1 MEKRWV
7 FHLSP
12 EGEILVAART
22 AATDVEKASALPA
35 PDAARIMKRLFPGGD
50 RWGEPDRRRAL
61 ADLADVAMPEARW
74 LSDEALRT
82 LALRRVGAHG
92 QLVVV
97 REEAH
102 LPPCGSG
109 PPPVVHPEIQ
119 PELPSTPVAAPAARA
134 TVAAP
139 TTAATAPAAAPKR
152 KPPRQP
158 SNQSPKAHDSSG
170 DWTGDSSRWS
180 QEKKLQSMHPDLRP
194 KVSAVIA
201 ALQKRGFQAKIF
213 FAWRSVAV
221 QLQIFKKGHTKVKF
235 SFHNAQKKDGTPN
248 AYAADIID
256 ARYAWSAKAETEGF
270 WKALGEEAHAQ
281 SLYWGGDWKTFRD
294 WAHVQLVENS
304 QLGRVKKESGL

>member
-22 AATDVEKASALPA
+22 AASDLEKASALPA
-35 PDAARIMKRLFPGGD
+35 PDAARIMNRLFPGGD
-50 RWGEPDRRRAL
+50 RWGEPQRRRAL
-61 ADLADVAMPEARW
+61 VEMADVAGPDVRG
-74 LSDEALRT
+74 LSDDALRT

-97 REEAH
+97 REETH

-109 PPPVVHPEIQ
+109 PPPVVHPDIQ
-119 PELPSTPVAAPAARA
+119 PEMPAPPAPA

-139 TTAATAPAAAPKR
+139 TAAATTPAAAPRR
-152 KPPRQP
+152 KPPRPQGGHT
-158 SNQSPKAHDSSG
+158 PKAHDSNG
-170 DWTGDSSRWS
+170 DWTGDSSKWS

-213 FAWRSVAV
+213 FAWRRVAV
-221 QLQIFKKGHTKVKF
+221 QLEIFKKGHTKVKF

-256 ARYAWSAKAETEGF
+256 GRYAWSAKAEKEGF

-304 QLGRVKKESGL
+304 QLGRVKKDSGL

>member
-12 EGEILVAART
+12 EGEIVVAART
-22 AATDVEKASALPA
+22 VATDLEKASALAA
-35 PDAARIMKRLFPGGD
+35 PDAARIMQRLFPGGD

-61 ADLADVAMPEARW
+61 ADMADVAAPEARW
-74 LSDEALRT
+74 LSDEALRK
-82 LALRRVGAHG
+82 LALRRVGPHG

-97 REEAH
+97 REETH

-109 PPPVVHPEIQ
+109 PPPVVHPDIQ
-119 PELPSTPVAAPAARA
+119 PETRPAPAEPATVAAPAA
-134 TVAAP
+134 
-139 TTAATAPAAAPKR
+139 AAAPAPAPKPR
-152 KPPRQP
+152 PPR
-158 SNQSPKAHDSSG
+158 SHSAGHAKAHDGSS
-170 DWTGDSSRWS
+170 DWSGDSSKWS
-180 QEKKLQSMHPDLRP
+180 QEKKVLSMHPNLRP
-194 KVSAVIA
+194 KVQAVVA

-221 QLQIFKKGHTKVKF
+221 QLEIFKKGHTKVKF

-256 ARYAWSAKAETEGF
+256 GRYAWSANAEKAGF

-281 SLYWGGDWKTFRD
+281 GLYWGGDWKTFRD

>member
-1 MEKRWV
+1 MQKRWV

-22 AATDVEKASALPA
+22 AATDLEKASALPA
-35 PDAARIMKRLFPGGD
+35 PDAARILKRLFPGGD

-61 ADLADVAMPEARW
+61 ADMADVATPEARW

-82 LALRRVGAHG
+82 LALRRVGPH
-92 QLVVV
+92 QPLLVV
-97 REEAH
+97 REETH
-102 LPPCGSG
+102 VPPCGSG

-119 PELPSTPVAAPAARA
+119 PETPPARAPAPTAPA

-139 TTAATAPAAAPKR
+139 TAAATAPKPAPKPR
-152 KPPRQP
+152 PP
-158 SNQSPKAHDSSG
+158 QSHQAGHAKAHDSG
-170 DWTGDSSRWS
+170 DWSGDSSKWS
-180 QEKKLQSMHPDLRP
+180 QDKKIQSMHPDLRP
-194 KVSAVIA
+194 KVQAVVA

-221 QLQIFKKGHTKVKF
+221 QLEIFKKGHTKVKF

-256 ARYAWSAKAETEGF
+256 GRYAWSAKAEKEGF

-281 SLYWGGDWKTFRD
+281 GLYWGGDWKTFRD